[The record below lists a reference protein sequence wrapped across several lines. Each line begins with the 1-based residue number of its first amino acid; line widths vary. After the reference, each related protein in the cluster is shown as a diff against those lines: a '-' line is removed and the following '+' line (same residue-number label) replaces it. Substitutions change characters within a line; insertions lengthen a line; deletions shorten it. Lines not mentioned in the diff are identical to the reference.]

1 MAEFPASP
9 LPPKQFLEEWLPRAF
24 AEAAPPE
31 AKDVDVQLGLML
43 LGDGGGEWLFQLRDG
58 RLQVEP
64 ASRDQAAFTF
74 VQSVADWRGALWEG
88 KGGAIGRQSLSLF
101 KPGAQPA
108 APARP
113 GQMGAGPP
121 SPAALAE
128 MQKLNG
134 MIRMEVTGAE
144 GGDWAV
150 AFKIGPGPIPEQPTT
165 TISMSAA
172 DAEAMERGELDPMQ
186 AFMSGRMR
194 VAGDMT
200 LMMQVQAIQMQVAA
214 QQAAQKGS
222 A

>member
-1 MAEFPASP
+1 MVDFPSSP
-9 LPPKQFLEEWLPRAF
+9 IPPKEFLEEWLPRAF
-24 AEAAPPE
+24 AEADVPPE
-31 AKDVDVQLGLML
+31 VREVEVTLGVALT
-43 LGDGGGEWLFQLRDG
+43 GEGGGEWVFEVREGALEVSPQ
-58 RLQVEP
+58 
-64 ASRDQAAFTF
+64 SREAAIFTF
-74 VQSVADWRGALWEG
+74 VQTVEDWRGALWEG
-88 KGGAIGRQSLSLF
+88 RGGAIGRQALAMF
-101 KPGAQPA
+101 RPGSQPEQ
-108 APARP
+108 ARP
-113 GQMGAGPP
+113 GQMAAGAP

-150 AFKIGPGPIPEQPTT
+150 AFKVGSGPIPEQPTT

-200 LMMQVQAIQMQVAA
+200 LMMQMQAIQMQVAA
-214 QQAAQKGS
+214 QEAAKRSSG
-222 A
+222 